1 MSFWNRCKRD
11 AVTKK
16 KRCYG
21 VSLCHEFTPCHDVTH
36 VMGLSHVK
44 MLRPAM
50 VLAHVMMLSRVMV
63 LAYVMMLPHV
73 RLLVCKKIS
82 SLFSETIGK
91 SYLDM
96 FVVLTRLY
104 LFLVP

>member
-1 MSFWNRCKRD
+1 MMI
-11 AVTKK
+11 
-16 KRCYG
+16 
-21 VSLCHEFTPCHDVTH
+21 PCV
-36 VMGLSHVK
+36 VVLSHVT
-44 MLRPAM
+44 MLPPVM
-50 VLAHVMMLSRVMV
+50 VLATVIMIPRVMV

>member
-1 MSFWNRCKRD
+1 MP
-11 AVTKK
+11 
-16 KRCYG
+16 CYG
-21 VSLCHEFTPCHDVTH
+21 VIPWHDVTPP
-36 VMGLSHVK
+36 V
-44 MLRPAM
+44 M
-50 VLAHVMMLSRVMV
+50 VLAHVMMLPRVMV